1 MTPAWRDGVEIDPD
15 AVVALAAGTR
25 TPATPAERLAANALA
40 VLRSLDEYC
49 DRAFDESL
57 YGEIQSRLD
66 EGCAALSYRPML
78 RPETSYN
85 AYGSAD
91 GNDPL
96 SRYDAEQKSWCLDL
110 ISTRVNEVYRGRAE
124 GIVAVVIACDLI
136 CEELPFPRWNGFMEI
151 ILRRLF
157 FERIGM
163 RALAFVPFS
172 RALLD
177 WELGLPAAQELPF
190 AFGQAILHSRYG
202 NNTTPYLRQLLQ
214 FLERGLD
221 DLERETDAMVA
232 QFDRRR
238 EALAADTRLYH
249 RQQSLLM
256 ELVMNPSGSIDAATY
271 ERRYD
276 VTLVTARADL
286 KKLVQM
292 GFLSLAEVGKKQVF
306 SPVSHMEDV
315 VAARSGRASLA

>member
-1 MTPAWRDGVEIDPD
+1 
-15 AVVALAAGTR
+15 
-25 TPATPAERLAANALA
+25 
-40 VLRSLDEYC
+40 
-49 DRAFDESL
+49 
-57 YGEIQSRLD
+57 
-66 EGCAALSYRPML
+66 
-78 RPETSYN
+78 
-85 AYGSAD
+85 
-91 GNDPL
+91 
-96 SRYDAEQKSWCLDL
+96 
-110 ISTRVNEVYRGRAE
+110 
-124 GIVAVVIACDLI
+124 
-136 CEELPFPRWNGFMEI
+136 MEI

-163 RALAFVPFS
+163 RALAFVSFS

-177 WELGLPAAQELPF
+177 WELGLSSAQELPF

-232 QFDRRR
+232 QFDRCRA
-238 EALAADTRLYH
+238 ALAADTRLNH

-271 ERRYD
+271 ERRYG

-315 VAARSGRASLA
+315 ATARSGRASLA